1 MKTLIIAEAGVNHNG
16 DPVIAKKLIDV
27 AAKAGADYVK
37 FQMFKAETLATLAA
51 SKADYQK
58 QDIDEHESQFAMLK
72 KLEISKIDY
81 KNLIDH
87 SNKCGIKIFSTG
99 FDVETNNML
108 HAFGQEIFKV
118 PSGEITNLPYLRNI
132 GEFGLQVILST
143 GMSSLAEIDLALR
156 VLEKAGTPL
165 SSISVLQCTTAYPAP
180 MEEVNLLA
188 MHAISKQFGVAVGFS
203 DHTLGIEASIAAT
216 ALGATIIE
224 KHFTLDRNMSGP
236 DHKASLEPSELKNL
250 VTSIRNVELSLGDG
264 VKKPTKSEMS
274 NMDVAR
280 KSIVASAEILKG
292 EIFTESNLTT
302 KRPGNGIS
310 PMKWDEIVGLKAR
323 RNFTKNELIEL

>member
-1 MKTLIIAEAGVNHNG
+1 
-16 DPVIAKKLIDV
+16 
-27 AAKAGADYVK
+27 
-37 FQMFKAETLATLAA
+37 
-51 SKADYQK
+51 
-58 QDIDEHESQFAMLK
+58 
-72 KLEISKIDY
+72 
-81 KNLIDH
+81 
-87 SNKCGIKIFSTG
+87 
-99 FDVETNNML
+99 ML

>member
-1 MKTLIIAEAGVNHNG
+1 
-16 DPVIAKKLIDV
+16 
-27 AAKAGADYVK
+27 
-37 FQMFKAETLATLAA
+37 
-51 SKADYQK
+51 
-58 QDIDEHESQFAMLK
+58 
-72 KLEISKIDY
+72 
-81 KNLIDH
+81 
-87 SNKCGIKIFSTG
+87 
-99 FDVETNNML
+99 
-108 HAFGQEIFKV
+108 
-118 PSGEITNLPYLRNI
+118 
-132 GEFGLQVILST
+132 
-143 GMSSLAEIDLALR
+143 MSSLAEIDLALR